1 MDNFRSTYQ
10 ERKGNRH
17 PIKAVVYLKEKK
29 IQAHHSG
36 GSVFIQSNGLE
47 LMLDNREV
55 KKLALCWERDYKKQN
70 PS

>member
-1 MDNFRSTYQ
+1 MDNLRSTYE

-17 PIKAVVYLKEKK
+17 PIKAVVYLKDKR

-36 GSVFIQSNGLE
+36 GSVFIRYNGLE

-55 KKLALCWERDYKKQN
+55 KKLALCWEKEHGQQN
-70 PS
+70 PI